1 MKTIEADKNSDDQ
14 VKLLNKILQKLKEEK
29 IKSEKNEIL
38 FKKRYKVLSMDKNL
52 WNLKRANELKSLEKK
67 KYIRT
72 CISQDKDKLIKKK
85 INDEQKL
92 EEQKVKNFVLKYNIN
107 KSLEWRK
114 KNFSGLIKQQSDKIK
129 QEKKLRINTLN
140 EIKMKNLMEKK
151 LIHDEAKIN
160 SLRLKEQKRNQKILK
175 NIGLKTELKRQI
187 DIEIEA
193 LAKLNP
199 YTKNEEEI
207 NKILKMYPNLNEINS
222 NEGKNI

>member
-1 MKTIEADKNSDDQ
+1 
-14 VKLLNKILQKLKEEK
+14 
-29 IKSEKNEIL
+29 
-38 FKKRYKVLSMDKNL
+38 
-52 WNLKRANELKSLEKK
+52 
-67 KYIRT
+67 
-72 CISQDKDKLIKKK
+72 
-85 INDEQKL
+85 
-92 EEQKVKNFVLKYNIN
+92 
-107 KSLEWRK
+107 
-114 KNFSGLIKQQSDKIK
+114 
-129 QEKKLRINTLN
+129 
-140 EIKMKNLMEKK
+140 MEKK

-207 NKILKMYPNLNEINS
+207 NKILKMYPNLNEINN